1 MHPSTPVVRSVVD
14 TAFIFLCTGLDN
26 QEAVATWHCM
36 VAQVLLTFLRER
48 AEKENESMYNLN
60 KISTLWTVS
69 ELLTARE
76 VARERRRRCADR
88 VADSRK
94 RQK

>member
-14 TAFIFLCTGLDN
+14 TAFVFLCTGLDS
-26 QEAVATWHCM
+26 QEAVADWHCM
-36 VAQVLLTFLRER
+36 VANVLLTLLRER
-48 AEKENESMYNLN
+48 VEKEKESVYNLN

-69 ELLTARE
+69 ELLAARE
-76 VARERRRRCADR
+76 AARERRRRCVDR
-88 VADSRK
+88 TVDYRK